1 MAIIIIFIIHMAII
15 IIFII
20 HMAIITIMVHI
31 ILMMMNE
38 IPIINANKKA
48 YILIH
53 MRNH

>member
-31 ILMMMNE
+31 ILMMMNG
-38 IPIINANKKA
+38 NSYYKC
-48 YILIH
+48 
-53 MRNH
+53 